1 MNEAT
6 EPVPAQWRDSPAGG
20 GVGWFL
26 VRLAVVPAAVA
37 SARFPA
43 TNEEIRTTVE
53 ASTDLISLSATELI
67 ARYAAREVSPV
78 EVLDAVLARIDDRER
93 VLNAFSVRE
102 TDLARMQAQASAA
115 RWTRGD
121 ARLIDGVPL
130 TLKENIA
137 TVGSRLTAGTAA
149 LTDTPKQSCDG
160 PAALATA
167 REGGVRLERVSQRSA
182 ANGPIIGE

>member
-1 MNEAT
+1 
-6 EPVPAQWRDSPAGG
+6 
-20 GVGWFL
+20 
-26 VRLAVVPAAVA
+26 
-37 SARFPA
+37 
-43 TNEEIRTTVE
+43 
-53 ASTDLISLSATELI
+53 
-67 ARYAAREVSPV
+67 
-78 EVLDAVLARIDDRER
+78 
-93 VLNAFSVRE
+93 
-102 TDLARMQAQASAA
+102 MQAQASAA

-121 ARLIDGVPL
+121 AWLIDGVPL